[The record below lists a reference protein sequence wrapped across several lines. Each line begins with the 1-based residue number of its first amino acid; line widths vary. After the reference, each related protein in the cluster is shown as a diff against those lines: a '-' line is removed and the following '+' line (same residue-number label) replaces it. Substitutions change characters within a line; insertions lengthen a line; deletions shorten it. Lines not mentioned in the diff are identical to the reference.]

1 MNGTGAR
8 ATKGTL
14 RSLLAAVLALLC
26 IAPSASAD
34 LTSLIAQGKVR
45 QYTRFALMDQAL
57 GIEAVRTII
66 PAGWQG
72 GGDVSWP
79 MQSIGSPAFY
89 TLQAASPDRTVA
101 MFFISEMNYE
111 EPLYVTFVG
120 PSNVPELT
128 RHIPGDQLY
137 REGNYTEHGNPMLRL
152 MTPEEYSAYVLR
164 SLDPSIE
171 AVSVVSAER
180 DPEARKALAQMA
192 STREAQLNQTF
203 SATPGAFVRDTTIDL
218 AVLELTLT
226 RQRGNLRAIAVTM
239 IDSGT
244 SGTDS
249 SAFKTASILWSAK
262 FTALYVAAP
271 DAFEANRDVFSVFLQ
286 NTITNAQW
294 SRALSQTG
302 KEMGQVLVDIAT
314 RGAQQNIRN
323 VQERA
328 KAWSQRINERYESS
342 LSQDSNHRIL
352 EGWTDV
358 LLYRDNWEGPDGGVL
373 KVDHDYDRVY
383 EKDGD
388 IYATRGVELDPQEY
402 KALKKL
408 PGVLPPGK

>member
-1 MNGTGAR
+1 MNGT
-8 ATKGTL
+8 TKRTL
-14 RSLLAAVLALLC
+14 RSLLAAVLVLLC

-45 QYTRFALMDQAL
+45 QYTRFALTDQTL

-79 MQSIGSPAFY
+79 MQSIGSPAY
-89 TLQAASPDRTVA
+89 YVLQAASPDRKVA
-101 MFFISEMNYE
+101 MFFISEMGYE

-120 PSNVPELT
+120 APGVPELN

-137 REGNYTEHGNPMLRL
+137 REGAYTEHGNPMLRL
-152 MTPEEYSAYVLR
+152 MTPEDYSAYVIR

-171 AVSVVSAER
+171 TVSVVSAER
-180 DPEARKALAQMA
+180 DPEARKALAQIA
-192 STREAQLNQTF
+192 SDKEALLNQL
-203 SATPGAFVRDTTIDL
+203 SSNSPGIFIRDMKIDL
-218 AVLELTLT
+218 AVMELKLA
-226 RQRGNLRAIAVTM
+226 RQRGDLRALAVTM

-244 SGTDS
+244 SGMDS
-249 SAFKTASILWSAK
+249 SAYKSASILWFAK
-262 FTALYVAAP
+262 FTALYIATP
-271 DAFEANRDVFSVFLQ
+271 DAFEANRDIFSVFLQ

-294 SRALSQTG
+294 SRALSETG
-302 KEMGQVLVDIAT
+302 KEMGQVLVDIAR

-328 KAWSQRINERYESS
+328 KAWSKRINERYESS
-342 LSQDSNHRIL
+342 LSNDSNHRIL

-383 EKDGD
+383 EKDGT
-388 IYATRGVELDPQEY
+388 IYATQGVELDPQEY